1 MIKLLKLF
9 HNHLPIEATKTGGL
23 SISLN
28 EVNSESSTEFRDI
41 DAVRTL
47 VRTTILKK
55 NQVILRAKTTFLT
68 VLTNTSENYGLENSR
83 FSIGKLFLFSFEI
96 FVSLSSDLLAFFAI
110 IVCMSRILDNGIMG
124 DEEAVERTLRP
135 QYLQEY
141 IGQDKVKDQLK
152 IFIEA
157 AKLRDEALDHVLLF
171 GPPGLGKTTMA
182 FVIANEL
189 GVNLK
194 QTSGPVIE
202 KAGDLVAILND
213 LEPGDVLFIDEIHR
227 LPMSVEEVLYS
238 AMEDFYIDIMIG
250 AGESSRSVH
259 LELPPFTL
267 IGATTRAGMLSNPLR
282 ARFGITGHME
292 YYEQDDLTEIIERTA
307 DIFEMEI
314 THEAAEELSLRS
326 RGTPRIANRLLKR
339 VRDFAQIMGD
349 GLIDDT
355 ITDKA
360 LSMLDVDNEGL
371 DYIDQKI
378 LRTMIEMYG
387 GGPVGLGTLSVNIA
401 EERETVEDMYEPY
414 LIQKGFIMRTRT
426 GRVATRKAYEH
437 LGYPYNGD

>member
-1 MIKLLKLF
+1 MK
-9 HNHLPIEATKTGGL
+9 
-23 SISLN
+23 
-28 EVNSESSTEFRDI
+28 R
-41 DAVRTL
+41 
-47 VRTTILKK
+47 
-55 NQVILRAKTTFLT
+55 FLD
-68 VLTNTSENYGLENSR
+68 
-83 FSIGKLFLFSFEI
+83 
-96 FVSLSSDLLAFFAI
+96 SDP
-110 IVCMSRILDNGIMG
+110 MG
-124 DEEAVERTLRP
+124 DEEVVERTLRP
-135 QYLQEY
+135 QYLREY
-141 IGQDKVKDQLK
+141 IGQDKVKDQLS

-157 AKLRDEALDHVLLF
+157 AKVRDEALDHVLLF

-227 LPMSVEEVLYS
+227 LPMAVEEVLYS

-250 AGESSRSVH
+250 AGDTSRSVH

-292 YYEQDDLTEIIERTA
+292 YYEDVDLTEIIERTA

-314 THEAAEELSLRS
+314 THEAARELAMRS

-339 VRDFAQIMGD
+339 VRDFAQIRGN
-349 GLIDDT
+349 GLIDEEM
-355 ITDKA
+355 TDQA
-360 LSMLDVDNEGL
+360 LTMLDVDREGL

-378 LRTMIEMYG
+378 LRTMIEMYQ
-387 GGPVGLGTLSVNIA
+387 GGPVGLATLSVNIA

-414 LIQKGFIMRTRT
+414 LIQKGFLMRTRT
-426 GRVATRKAYEH
+426 GRLATRKAYEH
-437 LGYPYNGD
+437 LNYPLPEISD